1 MMAAMK
7 IPRKLSLSFTLIC
20 VSAAVMMA
28 VFFGTIMMIRA
39 SNDSNNLTRTIEAH
53 AMSLETSILRQNSQ
67 FRGFLVTGDE
77 TYLKSY
83 YEGRDDYD
91 RVVGELNALLPDA
104 DKRALVEQSRVATVA
119 WRAEWGDRM
128 IALVRAGGREAA
140 VTAVRDAGKA
150 VLVSDAVLPLRELRE
165 GQAALTAKN
174 VARQE
179 MAIVT
184 AVIALI
190 VGGIALIAIAMIL
203 SAMLSR
209 MIARPI
215 TTLTDAMR
223 QLANGD
229 NDIVVDADRV
239 DELGDMARAVLI
251 FRDTALAKVDADA
264 AKALADLAKTAA
276 ERDKAEADLAQRHVV
291 EALDT
296 ALEALA
302 AGDLTHVIGTPFAPE
317 YERLRTA
324 FNVAVQGLEESL
336 ASVAGSAESVRM
348 GATQICS
355 ASEHLSQR
363 TEQQASTL
371 QETTTATNQVT
382 DMVGGAAR
390 SAAEARTAI
399 TVANGDATDGRAI
412 VEQAISAMDAINV
425 GSQEISEIIT
435 MIDGIALQTNLLAL
449 NAGVE
454 AARAGETGRGFAVV
468 AGEVRELAKRTVD
481 AAKEIK
487 QLIAK
492 SSEEVKLGVDRVGET
507 SVMLARVV
515 SKIGDANTLVVDIA
529 QGAQTQAESMK
540 QVNGAVATMD
550 RATQQNAAMAEE
562 ATAAARILATEADEL
577 ATLVARFRL
586 NATRKIGPTP
596 AEISR
601 ERASTQGP
609 ARSSTYAPRTV
620 GALAL
625 KSAVVEDDWEEF

>member
-1 MMAAMK
+1 MK
-7 IPRKLSLSFTLIC
+7 IPRKLSLSFVLIC
-20 VSAAVMMA
+20 VSAAIMMA

-39 SNDSNNLTRTIEAH
+39 SIDSNNLTRTIEAN
-53 AMSLETSILRQNSQ
+53 AMSLETAILRQNSQ

-77 TYLKSY
+77 SYLTSY
-83 YEGRDDYD
+83 YEGRDEYD
-91 RVVGELNALLPDA
+91 RVVVELNALLSDA
-104 DKRALVEQSRVATVA
+104 DKQALVEKSRVATVA
-119 WRAEWGDRM
+119 WRADWGDRL
-128 IALVRAGGREAA
+128 IAMVRAGGREEAA
-140 VTAVRDAGKA
+140 QAVRDAGKL

-165 GQAALTAKN
+165 GEATLTAQN

-179 MAIVT
+179 AAIITAIV
-184 AVIALI
+184 ALV
-190 VGGIALIAIAMIL
+190 VGGIALIGIAMVL

-209 MIARPI
+209 LIARPI
-215 TTLTDAMR
+215 TTLTAAMG

-229 NDIVVDADRV
+229 NDIVVDADRA
-239 DELGDMARAVLI
+239 DELGDMARAVLV
-251 FRDTALAKVDADA
+251 FRDTAVAKAEADA
-264 AKALADLAKTAA
+264 AKALADAAKLAA
-276 ERDKAEADLAQRHVV
+276 ERHKAEADTAQRHVV

-302 AGDLTHVIGTPFAPE
+302 AGDLTHVISTPFAPE

-336 ASVAGSAESVRM
+336 AGVAGSAESVRA
-348 GATQICS
+348 GANQICS
-355 ASEHLSQR
+355 ASEHLSHR

-371 QETTTATNQVT
+371 QETTSATNQVT
-382 DMVGGAAR
+382 DMVGGTAR
-390 SAAEARTAI
+390 SAADARNAI
-399 TVANGDATDGRAI
+399 TMANGDATDGRAI
-412 VEQAISAMDAINV
+412 VEQAISAMDAIKV

-481 AAKEIK
+481 AAKDIK
-487 QLIAK
+487 ELIVK

-507 SVMLARVV
+507 GDMLARVV
-515 SKIGDANTLVVDIA
+515 SRIGDANTLVVDIA

-540 QVNGAVATMD
+540 QVNGAVASMD

-577 ATLVARFRL
+577 ATLVSRFRL
-586 NATRKIGPTP
+586 NKTRT
-596 AEISR
+596 AEPQVTTSQR
-601 ERASTQGP
+601 ERRP
-609 ARSSTYAPRTV
+609 APTFSRPLREAPRTA
-620 GALAL
+620 GSLAL
-625 KSAVVEDDWEEF
+625 KAAVIEDDWQEF